1 MIANNQSSSY
11 HPNKTIELTSVQA
24 TKDFAINIAS
34 SLKIGDILAIKGDM
48 GAGKTTLCSAIINYF
63 FSDVIATSPTFNLV
77 NVYSKSD
84 VLIHHYDLYRLSNY
98 VEALNIGIEE
108 SFSNSITLIEWP
120 DIIKPILPKD
130 IITIEITT
138 MNNNRYIS
146 FQDNRNI

>member
-1 MIANNQSSSY
+1 
-11 HPNKTIELTSVQA
+11 
-24 TKDFAINIAS
+24 
-34 SLKIGDILAIKGDM
+34 
-48 GAGKTTLCSAIINYF
+48 
-63 FSDVIATSPTFNLV
+63 
-77 NVYSKSD
+77 
-84 VLIHHYDLYRLSNY
+84 